1 VYTFVELKLILQYA
15 FYFSIVAANDYNML
29 IIMASYCKLCGK
41 DSKLANTLSNLEIG
55 DMIPPELYTVVAEI
69 LVFVDKTDKLRGKIH
84 G

>member
-41 DSKLANTLSNLEIG
+41 DSKLAKTHAATHHKKDRHIG
-55 DMIPPELYTVVAEI
+55 WQM
-69 LVFVDKTDKLRGKIH
+69 
-84 G
+84 